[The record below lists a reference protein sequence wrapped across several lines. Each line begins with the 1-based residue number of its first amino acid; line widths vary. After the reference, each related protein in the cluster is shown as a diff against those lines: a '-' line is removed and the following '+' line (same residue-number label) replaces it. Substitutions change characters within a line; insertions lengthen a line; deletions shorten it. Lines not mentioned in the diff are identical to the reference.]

1 MGWGTLAPDR
11 EARLEAQIRRCGFKS
26 RRGYEERRPSSP
38 ARWRQCEQL
47 SLEPSVAPPRTSR
60 RGPTPV
66 FGQVHASWIIK
77 ELGTASAEPFG
88 SESAAKVHRRN
99 QRTMPP

>member
-38 ARWRQCEQL
+38 ACWRQCEQL
-47 SLEPSVAPPRTSR
+47 LLEPSAAPPKL
-60 RGPTPV
+60 
-66 FGQVHASWIIK
+66 HAEALRLSSDRSMRA
-77 ELGTASAEPFG
+77 G
-88 SESAAKVHRRN
+88 
-99 QRTMPP
+99 